1 MWKWCVAWKIVVA
14 NRLTSPLRWLEI
26 FDLYFRNENRKVIGT
41 SCEVFFWFFYNV
53 LPDLLFISGFIPNWL
68 WILPFISLL
77 SRITSVLKGLSEGAH
92 KSVWYPGLLLN
103 GILGYLSTYVTFLW
117 VEGDCVQPDLNSIP
131 TNVRY
136 HVKNIDSITGVI
148 LIPGICLPLSE

>member
-1 MWKWCVAWKIVVA
+1 MCCVK
-14 NRLTSPLRWLEI
+14 NRRCKSSRVTSPLQWLEI

-53 LPDLLFISGFIPNWL
+53 LPDLLFMSGFIQNWL
-68 WILPFISLL
+68 WGLPFISLL
-77 SRITSVLKGLSEGAH
+77 SRIASVLKGVSEGAH

-103 GILGYLSTYVTFLW
+103 GMLGYFSTYVAYLW
-117 VEGDCVQPDLNSIP
+117 VEGDSLQPDLNSVP

-136 HVKNIDSITGVI
+136 HVKNIGNMTGVI
-148 LIPGICLPLSE
+148 LIPGIFLPLSE